1 MSGRVR
7 PPCLPRREQHQGWT
21 ASRPG
26 AWPTRASSLSLSTT
40 SCGSRFSSRASAT
53 TPCLL
58 PKNLS
63 QLDPMVC
70 LHVLVRPPTGWLVR
84 SYHRA
89 RCVHDVLHRCH
100 SPDVGRARGA
110 PASVI
115 QEPHAAAA
123 HQNSLVVRRYR
134 HLPRD
139 IDIDIDID
147 ERHQPCHW
155 SHVPIIAV
163 RTRRARRAGERSPLT
178 VIDLGATIA
187 PCTVDCS
194 GDFGGPLVTWKTRW
208 GADRGRFRGCAA
220 VVSRLRAERG

>member
-1 MSGRVR
+1 MADT
-7 PPCLPRREQHQGWT
+7 REQPLAEHDFVWEPLQFQGV
-21 ASRPG
+21 SNDP
-26 AWPTRASSLSLSTT
+26 
-40 SCGSRFSSRASAT
+40 
-53 TPCLL
+53 LL

-100 SPDVGRARGA
+100 SPDVGWARGA

-139 IDIDIDID
+139 IDIDID

-155 SHVPIIAV
+155 CHEV
-163 RTRRARRAGERSPLT
+163 AR
-178 VIDLGATIA
+178 
-187 PCTVDCS
+187 
-194 GDFGGPLVTWKTRW
+194 
-208 GADRGRFRGCAA
+208 
-220 VVSRLRAERG
+220 